1 MNKLAAVVILYHPD
15 KSIYKNIQT
24 YLSFIGKLYIV
35 DNSETLNTANE
46 KFYQI
51 PKSSILH
58 RGENI
63 GIAKALNLALDQA
76 NQDNYTWLMTM
87 DQDSLFAASQLAQY
101 LKDFQ
106 SMDLEN
112 VAIFS
117 PVHNP
122 KFLSDKNDESPFSQ
136 ELFVM
141 TSANIVK
148 VKSLLDVGGYDENL
162 FIDEVD
168 HELGFRLNILGY
180 RIIQH
185 NGVFVTHYLGKPFI
199 KKSNIKV
206 YPPIRL
212 YYMIRNYL
220 YLKKRY
226 HKEQRDFFK
235 ARDKYLTKFF
245 FKQLLFNGKP
255 LQSIKMIIRGVLDYR
270 NSRFGKQY
278 EK

>member
-1 MNKLAAVVILYHPD
+1 MHKLAAVVILYHPD
-15 KSIYKNIQT
+15 ESVYKNIQT
-24 YLSFIGKLYIV
+24 YLSFIDKLYIV
-35 DNSETLNTANE
+35 DNSETLNTANK

-76 NQDNYTWLMTM
+76 SIDNYSWLMTM
-87 DQDSLFAASQLAQY
+87 DQDSLFLSGQLTRY

-106 SMDLEN
+106 SINKGNL
-112 VAIFS
+112 AIIS
-117 PVHNP
+117 PMHNP
-122 KFLSDKNDESPFSQ
+122 KFLSDKNDEGQFSQ

-141 TSANIVK
+141 TSANMVN
-148 VKSLLDVGGYDENL
+148 VQSVLDVGGYDENL

-168 HELGFRLNILGY
+168 HELGFRLHTSGY
-180 RIIQH
+180 CIIQH
-185 NGVFVTHYLGKPFI
+185 NGVFVTHYLGKSFM

-226 HKEQRDFFK
+226 CKEQRNFFK
-235 ARDKYLTKFF
+235 ARDKYLIKFF

-255 LQSIKMIIRGVLDYR
+255 FQSMKMIIRGIQDYQ
-270 NSRFGKQY
+270 NNRFGKQY